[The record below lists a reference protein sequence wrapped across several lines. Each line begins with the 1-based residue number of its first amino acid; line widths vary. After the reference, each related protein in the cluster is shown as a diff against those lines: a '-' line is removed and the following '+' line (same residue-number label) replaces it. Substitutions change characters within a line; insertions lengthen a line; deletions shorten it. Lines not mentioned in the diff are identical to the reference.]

1 MKTQNEDHDK
11 AVFGIANN
19 RTEAINVAEGLR
31 AAGFMESEISFVMAD
46 GDDGGEIVVEGN
58 TKAPEGAATGAGS
71 GMLLGG
77 ALGWA
82 AGIGALAI
90 PGLGPFIAAG
100 PIMAALGGAAIGSAA
115 GGLTG
120 GLVGM
125 GFSEYEAKEYE
136 GHLKNG
142 HALISVRVACSDEVD
157 RAKQVFEHAGAE
169 HVSVKNVSVADK
181 V

>member
-1 MKTQNEDHDK
+1 MNHVHDQAVFAIANTRAK
-11 AVFGIANN
+11 AVA
-19 RTEAINVAEGLR
+19 VAEALR
-31 AAGFMESEISFVMAD
+31 AAGFKESEISFVMAD
-46 GDDGGEIVVEGN
+46 GDNDAELVVEGN
-58 TKAPEGAATGAGS
+58 TKAPEGAATGAGG

-100 PIMAALGGAAIGSAA
+100 PIMAALGGAAIGSAT

-120 GLVGM
+120 GLIGM

-136 GHLKNG
+136 GHLKDG
-142 HALISVRVACSDEVD
+142 RALISVRVCNSDEVE
-157 RAKQVFEHAGAE
+157 RAKDVFEQAGAN
-169 HVSVKNVSVADK
+169 HISVKSVAPANS
-181 V
+181 